1 MVFLFSPCWCWLPL
15 GLLVL
20 AAAGLRP
27 VILTGGVLTRPLLGL
42 ALLLRLLCLASAV
55 SPGLAVLLVW
65 EEALACRAALWG
77 EVEALGVVEALGEGR
92 CQEFLGEVSGGEARP
107 RPGR

>member
-1 MVFLFSPCWCWLPL
+1 MVFLFSPCWCWLAF

-42 ALLLRLLCLASAV
+42 ALLLRLLCLARV
-55 SPGLAVLLVW
+55 
-65 EEALACRAALWG
+65 
-77 EVEALGVVEALGEGR
+77 GR
-92 CQEFLGEVSGGEARP
+92 LRGSWKYFGSKKIFH
-107 RPGR
+107 